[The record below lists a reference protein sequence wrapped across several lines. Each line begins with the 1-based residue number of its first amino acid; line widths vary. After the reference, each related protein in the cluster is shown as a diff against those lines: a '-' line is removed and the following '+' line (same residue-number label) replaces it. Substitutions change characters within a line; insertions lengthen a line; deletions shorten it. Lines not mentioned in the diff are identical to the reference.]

1 MKEMLSAAIDSESS
15 ERDFDAVLLECHA
28 GDEMRRTW
36 GRYHLIGSVMRNDH
50 EVFPRNA
57 VADLVAR
64 VSHAIRS
71 EPTCLAPQSRWGL
84 RRDISTAN
92 VVRLITGLAVA
103 ASIGGIAVFALQPN
117 AVSGPAIAELE
128 APQRMTRWQTQ
139 QPEMET
145 DLNAL
150 LVEHGE
156 FTPASGLN
164 GLMAYAKFVSYDTG
178 Q

>member
-1 MKEMLSAAIDSESS
+1 MKEILSAAIDSEAS
-15 ERDFDAVLLECHA
+15 ERDFGALLQECHA
-28 GDEMRRTW
+28 NDEMRRAW

-50 EVFPRNA
+50 VVFPRNA
-57 VADLVAR
+57 AADLVDR
-64 VSHAIRS
+64 VSNAIAD
-71 EPTCLAPQSRWGL
+71 EPTCLAPQNRWASRH
-84 RRDISTAN
+84 DSSAMN
-92 VVRLITGLAVA
+92 VVRLVAGLAVA
-103 ASIGGIAVFALQPN
+103 ASIGGIAVFTLQPN
-117 AVSGPAIAELE
+117 VAVGPAIVEFDT
-128 APQRMTRWQTQ
+128 PQRMTRWQTQ

-145 DLNAL
+145 DLNTL